1 MLDIIFTKI
10 TIYIIKVW
18 DLILPPKF
26 SNFGFI
32 KIHSF
37 ELR

>member
-1 MLDIIFTKI
+1 MLDIILTKI

-32 KIHSF
+32 KFHPF